1 MPKTFLMSFLFS
13 AWPLALALWAVRRR
27 PRSARAIAYLGLGL
41 AASGLLFLLDY
52 PTRARTVL
60 YTTVNA
66 QPEKGS
72 ARIPLMIQHPG
83 VAHPLLFEP
92 AGTVF
97 GSVKPF
103 QMRLTIE
110 RPRGTV
116 VATADLTFEVVLV
129 KKVRGGHSSALQGQ
143 TLNFTPLERGEYDLL
158 LSALTP
164 GSPQVRV
171 QVTDPLKRDGWQ
183 GWPMLY
189 VVVYDMV
196 INGAAYL
203 ALLAAG
209 VAGFFGL
216 GYAMSA
222 GRSKKLNLAVRQFGF
237 VPDPEAEKAVRER
250 LGQFRTFLDGSRKV
264 EFPARGAVGSSG
276 AIVCDLTFQR
286 PKIVSIQ
293 TALLLDPVPHLLPE
307 LAIFG
312 KGMFRNWDIFL
323 TGEKIE
329 FPEAPGFS
337 KEYGVAGV
345 GVDADTARGVLT
357 PAVQAILEAHPG
369 WCVQTS
375 GTALLVYRPWEVV
388 PAKGIAQWLEDARV
402 VAAAVARH

>member
-1 MPKTFLMSFLFS
+1 MPKTFLISFLMS
-13 AWPLALALWAVRRR
+13 AWPLAVALWLVRRR
-27 PRSARAIAYLGLGL
+27 LWSARAIAYLGLGL
-41 AASGLLFLLDY
+41 AASGLLFLVDY
-52 PTRARTVL
+52 PVRARTVL

-66 QPEKGS
+66 QPERGPV
-72 ARIPLMIQHPG
+72 RIPVMIQHPG
-83 VAHPLLFEP
+83 VAHPLSFEP

-103 QMRLTIE
+103 QVRLSME
-110 RPRGTV
+110 RPRGTA
-116 VATADLTFEVVLV
+116 VATTDLNFEVVRV
-129 KKVRGGHSSALQGQ
+129 KKARGGHSSALQGQ
-143 TLNFTPLERGEYDLL
+143 ALNFTPLERGEYDLL

-189 VVVYDMV
+189 VLLYDMT
-196 INGAAYL
+196 INGAVYL

-209 VAGFFGL
+209 VAVFYGL

-222 GRSKKLNLAVRQFGF
+222 GRSKKLSSAVREFGF
-237 VPDPEAEKAVRER
+237 VPDPEAEQAVRER
-250 LGQFRTFLDGSRKV
+250 LGKFRTFLDGSRKV
-264 EFPARGAVGSSG
+264 EFPARGVVGSSG

-286 PKIVSIQ
+286 LKNVSIQ
-293 TALLLDPVPHLLPE
+293 TALLLDPVPNPLPD

-312 KGMFRNWDIFL
+312 QGMFRNWDIFL
-323 TGEKIE
+323 TGERIE

-345 GVDADTARGVLT
+345 GVDAGTARNVLA
-357 PAVQAILEAHPG
+357 PAVQAVLEAHPG

-375 GTALLVYRPWEVV
+375 GTALLVYRPWKVV
-388 PAKGIAQWLEDARV
+388 PAKGIAQWMEEARV
-402 VAAAVARH
+402 VAAGVAGH